1 LHIRL
6 VRRAALVLLLA
17 LALLPA
23 PAASAQAE
31 GPLYI
36 VEAGDTLSAIA
47 RTFGVSV
54 EALAAANGI
63 SDPSTIFPG
72 QQLVIPGYPGVSGVL
87 RTLEIGYGDT
97 LRSMAL
103 RQGVRQQTLARL
115 NRVVNSYWLYVGQPL
130 IVPERGDAPPAVPQS
145 TGIRVADGQG
155 MLELAALSGL
165 NSWDLQTRNRLGYRL
180 WALPEERMFLPGGPA
195 ATQAL
200 PLGVEQ
206 VALKPVPVAQGHTL
220 EVRLQLSRT
229 LWVEAALGTRQLRLV
244 SSAEDELIALQGVHA
259 LAQPGLEDLAI
270 RVYDVRGGPLLDE
283 FIQPVPIRAG
293 DFGLEALRVP
303 PETLDPANTGPED
316 ALVESVT
323 AETRPE
329 KLWDGLFQF
338 PTTYYETFPSVFG
351 TRRSYN
357 GSDYT
362 YYHTGLDLYGST
374 QTEVLAPARG
384 VVVFAD
390 FLTVRGNV
398 TFIDH
403 GWGVFSGFLHQ
414 SQLLVQPGEMVEP
427 GQLIGY
433 VGATGRVTGP
443 HLHWEVWVG
452 GVPVDPREWTASVF
466 P

>member
-1 LHIRL
+1 
-6 VRRAALVLLLA
+6 
-17 LALLPA
+17 
-23 PAASAQAE
+23 
-31 GPLYI
+31 
-36 VEAGDTLSAIA
+36 
-47 RTFGVSV
+47 
-54 EALAAANGI
+54 
-63 SDPSTIFPG
+63 
-72 QQLVIPGYPGVSGVL
+72 
-87 RTLEIGYGDT
+87 
-97 LRSMAL
+97 
-103 RQGVRQQTLARL
+103 
-115 NRVVNSYWLYVGQPL
+115 
-130 IVPERGDAPPAVPQS
+130 
-145 TGIRVADGQG
+145 
-155 MLELAALSGL
+155 
-165 NSWDLQTRNRLGYRL
+165 
-180 WALPEERMFLPGGPA
+180 
-195 ATQAL
+195 
-200 PLGVEQ
+200 
-206 VALKPVPVAQGHTL
+206 
-220 EVRLQLSRT
+220 
-229 LWVEAALGTRQLRLV
+229 V